1 MKQRDILFLVIST
14 FVLILAWIGFS
25 IYHNLVSSTITKPV
39 EEKIIP
45 INPTFDT
52 RTIDILKER
61 KNIEPIF
68 QTKRNEATESTSI
81 ENITQPSETL
91 PPSTNSGAAVQGE
104 NL

>member
-52 RTIDILKER
+52 RTIDTLKER

>member
-14 FVLILAWIGFS
+14 FVLIVAWIGFS
-25 IYHNLVSSTITKPV
+25 VYHNLVSSTITRPI

-52 RTIDILKER
+52 KTIDTLKER

-68 QTKRNEATESTSI
+68 QAKTGESTESASI

-91 PPSTNSGAAVQGE
+91 PVGTNSGATVQGE

>member
-1 MKQRDILFLVIST
+1 MKQRDVLFLVIST
-14 FVLILAWIGFS
+14 FVLIVAWIGFS

-39 EEKIIP
+39 AEKIVP

-52 RTIDILKER
+52 KTINTLKER

-68 QTKRNEATESTSI
+68 QTKSKEATESAAI
-81 ENITQPSETL
+81 ENT
-91 PPSTNSGAAVQGE
+91 STNSANIEEEE

>member
-14 FVLILAWIGFS
+14 FVLIAAWIGFS

-39 EEKIIP
+39 AEKIAP
-45 INPTFDT
+45 INPDFDT
-52 RTIDILKER
+52 KIIDILKER
-61 KNIEPIF
+61 ESIEPVF
-68 QTKRNEATESTSI
+68 QIKSRESTESASI

-91 PPSTNSGAAVQGE
+91 PVSTNSGAETQGE

>member
-39 EEKIIP
+39 EEKN
-45 INPTFDT
+45 NP
-52 RTIDILKER
+52 
-61 KNIEPIF
+61 N
-68 QTKRNEATESTSI
+68 
-81 ENITQPSETL
+81 QP
-91 PPSTNSGAAVQGE
+91 

>member
-52 RTIDILKER
+52 RTIDTLKER

-68 QTKRNEATESTSI
+68 QTKRNEVMESTSI

>member
-91 PPSTNSGAAVQGE
+91 PPSTNSGAAVQG
-104 NL
+104 